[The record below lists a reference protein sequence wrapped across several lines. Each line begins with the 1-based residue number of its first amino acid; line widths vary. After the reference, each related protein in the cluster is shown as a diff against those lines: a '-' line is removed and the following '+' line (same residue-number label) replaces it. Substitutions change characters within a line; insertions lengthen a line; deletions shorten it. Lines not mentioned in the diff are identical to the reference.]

1 MDLLIAVKSRA
12 FELIWLD
19 VLFLLCNLID
29 EKDTPSGYN
38 KLWILFLLCFCAVVY
53 RVRKFFLKEFVLT
66 LVVTV
71 LLFNYIYKSSIYFA
85 DHHYYNSWISVLQI
99 LLAEIYAFL
108 HLKIGQKIGH
118 INVKLM
124 KNFNDHV

>member
-1 MDLLIAVKSRA
+1 M
-12 FELIWLD
+12 
-19 VLFLLCNLID
+19 
-29 EKDTPSGYN
+29 
-38 KLWILFLLCFCAVVY
+38 
-53 RVRKFFLKEFVLT
+53 KEFVLT